1 MTDWLLLV
9 LMFLLNSS
17 SLSRRFLRILGV
29 YPPGIGIGKVFLNLG
44 EVEMSWSYC
53 KSIGVIALLLSRCF
67 VTLYSNYSLFTLGS
81 LSMCLLQ
88 ISMAFSL
95 AQRY

>member
-9 LMFLLNSS
+9 LMFLLKS

-29 YPPGIGIGKVFLNLG
+29 YPSGIGIGKIFLNLG

-95 AQRY
+95 PQRY